1 MMDHLLQLS
10 ICTNPCRWKGLER
23 REKARF
29 EAMAR
34 RSRGA
39 LL

>member
-1 MMDHLLQLS
+1 MQVADDEPF
-10 ICTNPCRWKGLER
+10 ICTSPCRWKGLEK

-34 RSRGA
+34 RRKGA